1 LHWFPGF
8 NRRGINAPRGEDAMT
23 KAICRTG
30 AVLLGAALLGGTVS
44 ARAEMVKLQAELK
57 GSNEVPPNA
66 STASGTAEATLD
78 TDTKFLTYTITYSGL
93 TGPAVGAHFHGPSEA
108 GKNAGIVLPFKTV
121 QSPIQG
127 TATLTDTQA
136 ADLLAGKWYANIHT
150 GANPGGELRGQMTKE

>member
-1 LHWFPGF
+1 M
-8 NRRGINAPRGEDAMT
+8 N
-23 KAICRTG
+23 KA
-30 AVLLGAALLGGTVS
+30 VYLVS
-44 ARAEMVKLQAELK
+44 AMLVAILSVPISTAGAETVKLSADLR

-66 STASGTAEATLD
+66 SPGSGKAEATFD
-78 TDTKFLTYTITYSGL
+78 TDTKALTYTVSYSDL
-93 TGPAVGAHFHGPSEA
+93 TGPALGAHFHGPGEA

-150 GANPGGELRGQMTKE
+150 AANPGGELRGQMTK

>member
-1 LHWFPGF
+1 M
-8 NRRGINAPRGEDAMT
+8 N
-23 KAICRTG
+23 KAVC
-30 AVLLGAALLGGTVS
+30 LVS
-44 ARAEMVKLQAELK
+44 AMLVAMLSVPISTAGAETVKLSADLK

-66 STASGTAEATLD
+66 SPGSGKAEATFD
-78 TDTKFLTYTITYSGL
+78 TDTKALTYTVSYSDL
-93 TGPAVGAHFHGPSEA
+93 TGPALGAHFHGPGEA

-150 GANPGGELRGQMTKE
+150 AANPGGELRGQMTK